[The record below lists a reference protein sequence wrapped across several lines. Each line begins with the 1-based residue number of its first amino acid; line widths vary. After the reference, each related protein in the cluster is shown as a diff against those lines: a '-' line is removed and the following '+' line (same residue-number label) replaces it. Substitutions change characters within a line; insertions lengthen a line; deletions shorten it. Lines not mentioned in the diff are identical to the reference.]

1 MYRHPLFLLFLS
13 VLLMSACSSDK
24 NTVVIKG
31 QFKNLKQGEL
41 YAFSYSP
48 EWDSF
53 DTIRIDDGSFSFR
66 KKVSDTTI
74 VILQYPNFMQTL
86 VVAIPGKTITVKG
99 NANNLSRIKV
109 EGSEENEQLSDFY
122 QSIFKK
128 DEQAKIAEAKKFV
141 RSHPQS
147 FASLAVVQDLMLN
160 SQELDLKAIDEMY
173 ALMLKATPE
182 RVQLR
187 SQYAQLYSLLSVRPG
202 KKLPAFSAR
211 TLEGKLINNASF
223 HGKWMLISFWSTW
236 GRDFYVPMSV
246 TKKAVHSVGD
256 KMQSLGICLDLD
268 TVSCAYQIKNDTLG
282 GYQVC
287 DRKGW
292 DSPLVKAFGVRKV
305 PGNIL
310 VDRQGYIVARDIP
323 QEDLKASLEK
333 YVR

>member
-48 EWDSF
+48 EWDAF

-122 QSIFKK
+122 QSIFK
-128 DEQAKIAEAKKFV
+128 
-141 RSHPQS
+141 
-147 FASLAVVQDLMLN
+147 N
-160 SQELDLKAIDEMY
+160 C
-173 ALMLKATPE
+173 
-182 RVQLR
+182 
-187 SQYAQLYSLLSVRPG
+187 
-202 KKLPAFSAR
+202 
-211 TLEGKLINNASF
+211 INC
-223 HGKWMLISFWSTW
+223 IYY
-236 GRDFYVPMSV
+236 D
-246 TKKAVHSVGD
+246 
-256 KMQSLGICLDLD
+256 
-268 TVSCAYQIKNDTLG
+268 
-282 GYQVC
+282 
-287 DRKGW
+287 
-292 DSPLVKAFGVRKV
+292 
-305 PGNIL
+305 
-310 VDRQGYIVARDIP
+310 
-323 QEDLKASLEK
+323 
-333 YVR
+333 

>member
-236 GRDFYVPMSV
+236 GRDFYVPM
-246 TKKAVHSVGD
+246 
-256 KMQSLGICLDLD
+256 
-268 TVSCAYQIKNDTLG
+268 
-282 GYQVC
+282 
-287 DRKGW
+287 
-292 DSPLVKAFGVRKV
+292 
-305 PGNIL
+305 
-310 VDRQGYIVARDIP
+310 
-323 QEDLKASLEK
+323 
-333 YVR
+333 